1 MMMFL
6 NILIV
11 LSLLA
16 VLVTLVLGF
25 VNMARGGEGAGARSN
40 VLMRYRVGIQFVA
53 IILMV
58 VGFMIKQSMAG

>member
-1 MMMFL
+1 MLMLL

-11 LSLLA
+11 LSMIA
-16 VLVTLVLGF
+16 VLGTLILGM
-25 VNMARGGEGAGARSN
+25 VNMARGGEGSGARSN

-58 VGFMIKQSMAG
+58 VGFMMRQSMAG

>member
-1 MMMFL
+1 MLL

-11 LSLLA
+11 LSMIA
-16 VLVTLVLGF
+16 VLGTLILGM
-25 VNMARGGEGAGARSN
+25 VNMARGGEGSGARSN

-58 VGFMIKQSMAG
+58 VGFMMRQSMAG

>member
-1 MMMFL
+1 MLMLL

-11 LSLLA
+11 LSMIA
-16 VLVTLVLGF
+16 VLGTLILGM
-25 VNMARGGEGAGARSN
+25 VNMARGGEGSGARSN

-58 VGFMIKQSMAG
+58 VGFMMRQSLAG

>member
-11 LSLLA
+11 VSMLA
-16 VLVTLVLGF
+16 VLGTLILGF
-25 VNMARGGEGAGARSN
+25 VNMARGGEGSGARSN

-58 VGFMIKQSMAG
+58 VAVAIRTTSG